1 MKEKIR
7 YLLRDINLDLSRR
20 VRYVA
25 ILDNC
30 SSYSTNFKVILF
42 ILTLPLIIFFNIIDN
57 LTKVFVSEIF
67 SRFVWSDDI
76 NDDQE
81 VIK

>member
-67 SRFVWSDDI
+67 SLFVWSDDI